1 MLSLGILASGKG
13 TDFQAIMDHIKLR
26 VLTGTK
32 IAILVTNR
40 STAEVISR
48 AEKAGVD
55 SRYVEGISGMKFST
69 KKEKEAKR
77 LQFDKEAVEIF
88 AAQGVDLI
96 VSAGFNQILSTH
108 MVKEFKNRITNIHPA
123 SDIERFGGPGMVG
136 LKVHQ
141 AVIDAGE
148 SSSGCTVHYIDSTV
162 DRGPV
167 IVRAEVPVLKNDTAE
182 SLSERVLVLEH
193 RTYPKA
199 IQLHADNRVV
209 IDEMKRKV
217 FLDLYSDTWELEW
230 YKRQRSYF
238 SYQEDEWRKSGRD
251 LRIILNPLR

>member
-13 TDFQAIMDHIKLR
+13 TGFQAIIDHVKLG
-26 VLTGTK
+26 VLTGIK

-40 STAEVISR
+40 SDAEVISR
-48 AEKAGVD
+48 AERAEVE
-55 SRYVEGISGMKFST
+55 SRYVKGISGMKFST
-69 KKEKEAKR
+69 TEEKEAKR
-77 LQFDKEAVEIF
+77 LQFDKEAIEIF
-88 AAQGVDLI
+88 AAQGVDLV

-108 MVKEFKNRITNIHPA
+108 IVKEFKNRITNIHPA
-123 SDIERFGGPGMVG
+123 SNIERFGGQGMVG

-141 AVIDAGE
+141 AVIEAGE

-162 DRGPV
+162 DCGPV

-182 SLSERVLVLEH
+182 SLSERVLALEH

-199 IQLHADNRVV
+199 IQLHADKRVI
-209 IDEMKRKV
+209 IDDMNRKV

-238 SYQEDEWRKSGRD
+238 SYQEDEWRKSGKD
-251 LRIILNPLR
+251 LGIIMNPQ

>member
-13 TDFQAIMDHIKLR
+13 TGFQAIIDHVKLG
-26 VLTGTK
+26 VLTGIK

-40 STAEVISR
+40 SDAEVISR
-48 AEKAGVD
+48 AERAEVE
-55 SRYVEGISGMKFST
+55 SRYVKGISGMKFPT
-69 KKEKEAKR
+69 TEEKEAKR
-77 LQFDKEAVEIF
+77 LQFDKEAIEIF
-88 AAQGVDLI
+88 AAQGVDLV

-123 SDIERFGGPGMVG
+123 SNIERFGGQGMVG

-141 AVIDAGE
+141 AVIEAGE

-182 SLSERVLVLEH
+182 SLSERVLALEH

-199 IQLHADNRVV
+199 IQLHADKRVI
-209 IDEMKRKV
+209 IDDVNQKV

-238 SYQEDEWRKSGRD
+238 SYQEDEWRKSGKD
-251 LRIILNPLR
+251 LGIIMYP

>member
-1 MLSLGILASGKG
+1 MLSLGILASGTG
-13 TDFQAIMDHIKLR
+13 TDFQAIVDHVKLG
-26 VLTGTK
+26 VLVGVT
-32 IAILVTNR
+32 IDMLVTNR
-40 STAEVISR
+40 SDAEVNIKASM
-48 AEKAGVD
+48 AGVQ
-55 SRYVEGISGMKFST
+55 SKYIEGISGMKFSS
-69 KKEKEAKR
+69 KEERERKR

-96 VSAGFNQILSTH
+96 VSAGFNQILSSH
-108 MVKEFKNRITNIHPA
+108 IVKEFRNRITNIHPA

-148 SSSGCTVHYIDSTV
+148 TYSGCTVHYIDSTV

-167 IVRAEVPVLKNDTAE
+167 ILRAEVPVLRDDTAE
-182 SLSERVLVLEH
+182 LLSERVLALEH

-199 IQLHADNRVV
+199 IQLHADKRVI
-209 IDEMKRKV
+209 IDDTHRKV

-230 YKRQRSYF
+230 KKRQRRYDS
-238 SYQEDEWRKSGRD
+238 
-251 LRIILNPLR
+251 